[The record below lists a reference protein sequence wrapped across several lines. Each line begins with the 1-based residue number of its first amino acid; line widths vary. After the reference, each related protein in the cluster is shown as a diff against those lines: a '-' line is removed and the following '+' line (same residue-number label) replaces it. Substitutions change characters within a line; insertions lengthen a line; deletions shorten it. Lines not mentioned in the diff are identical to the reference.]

1 MYYMHMTIFFFIGL
15 IVGGFLTLI
24 VVLIFDKFHKH
35 NYQLIRERYVYDSR
49 KIRFYTEVTVQCVI
63 CGKVKRFKIK
73 H

>member
-1 MYYMHMTIFFFIGL
+1 MYYMHMTMFFFIGF

-24 VVLIFDKFHKH
+24 LVLMFDKFHKH
-35 NYQLIRERYVYDSR
+35 NYQLIREQYVYDRR

>member
-1 MYYMHMTIFFFIGL
+1 MYYMHMAIFFFIGF

-24 VVLIFDKFHKH
+24 IVLIFDKFHKH

-49 KIRFYTEVTVQCVI
+49 KIRFYTEVTVQCII

>member
-1 MYYMHMTIFFFIGL
+1 MINVILSFAFGFIG
-15 IVGGFLTLI
+15 GGFLTLI

-49 KIRFYTEVTVQCVI
+49 KIRFYTEVTVQCII

>member
-1 MYYMHMTIFFFIGL
+1 MIMFFFIGF

-24 VVLIFDKFHKH
+24 LVLIFDKFHKH
-35 NYQLIRERYVYDSR
+35 NYQLIREQYVYDSR
-49 KIRFYTEVTVQCVI
+49 KIRFYTEVTVQCLI

>member
-1 MYYMHMTIFFFIGL
+1 MNNVILSFALGFIG
-15 IVGGFLTLI
+15 GGFLTLI

-49 KIRFYTEVTVQCVI
+49 KIRFYTELTVQCNI
-63 CGKVKRFKIK
+63 CGKVKIFKIK

>member
-24 VVLIFDKFHKH
+24 IVLIFDKFHKH

-49 KIRFYTEVTVQCVI
+49 KIRFYTEVTVQCII